1 MTWLVVFICLTTDLT
16 GVAFLN
22 PPAPPCA
29 FLETLYSGFCAYAFW
44 MIRAEHACITRLHL
58 KGILLGNRRVG
69 RGCCLCAFFDYLVI
83 CATKCQMFAFP
94 MRARRW
100 RGWMRGSRTTS
111 DLRFAEVF
119 TAHLTERR
127 YGGIWTLRSRETCRI
142 FGRGTISTPS
152 RRDRSLRATTSGR
165 RTTTHRIFIA
175 DRLTGAS
182 GPSET
187 WTLPG
192 RAASGM
198 RRGAARGGR
207 VANRRVWAR
216 GKDDR
221 CLQVIYL
228 RLLKAVTHF
237 LPSLCS
243 SAAALSNKLCPGFKR
258 RMRS

>member
-1 MTWLVVFICLTTDLT
+1 
-16 GVAFLN
+16 
-22 PPAPPCA
+22 
-29 FLETLYSGFCAYAFW
+29 

-69 RGCCLCAFFDYLVI
+69 RGRCLCAFFDFLVI

-119 TAHLTERR
+119 SAHLTERR
-127 YGGIWTLRSRETCRI
+127 YGGIWTLRSRERCRI

-165 RTTTHRIFIA
+165 RTTTHRSFIA

-187 WTLPG
+187 RTLPG

-207 VANRRVWAR
+207 VANRRVAAR

-228 RLLKAVTHF
+228 WLVKAVTHF
-237 LPSLCS
+237 FVFAVPQCRGAQQQVVPGVQTKAAIVRLNAGDFLMFFFPFFFLTDVKFNLLLPIVT
-243 SAAALSNKLCPGFKR
+243 A
-258 RMRS
+258 